1 MLKKIEITSTVI
13 TGIGVL
19 NTIIFMVIA
28 NLAGNNLS
36 WFLESGIDY
45 NLVEFLEGITMH
57 QKLVYTLDEVVYI
70 SIIVSGI
77 ALAVSV
83 IVGSCIESREAEA

>member
-45 NLVEFLEGITMH
+45 NLVEFLEGIAMH
-57 QKLVYTLDEVVYI
+57 QKLVYMLDNVVYI

-83 IVGSCIESREAEA
+83 IIGSCIESRKAEA